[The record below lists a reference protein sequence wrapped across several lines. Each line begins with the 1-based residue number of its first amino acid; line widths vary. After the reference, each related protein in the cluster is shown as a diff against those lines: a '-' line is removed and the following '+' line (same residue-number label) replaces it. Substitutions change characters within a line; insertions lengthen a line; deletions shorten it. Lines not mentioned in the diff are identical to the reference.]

1 MVDRDEHSGV
11 MNSRFQEVVFGTLS
25 ANAINERKTNERKST
40 MTPKQRAAQ
49 SGRERTKTLNL
60 RTTEE
65 LFALLEAVVARA
77 GNGATKT
84 EIVER
89 GIRAIAAELGVL
101 GGKDA
106 D

>member
-1 MVDRDEHSGV
+1 MDRDEHANV
-11 MNSRFQEVVFGTLS
+11 LNSRFGTQFGALPTS
-25 ANAINERKTNERKST
+25 AIDERKANERKST
-40 MTPKQRAAQ
+40 MTPKQRAR
-49 SGRERTKTLNL
+49 SGRERTETLNL
-60 RTTEE
+60 RTTKE
-65 LFALLEAVVARA
+65 LIALLEAAVARA

-101 GGKDA
+101 GGKNA